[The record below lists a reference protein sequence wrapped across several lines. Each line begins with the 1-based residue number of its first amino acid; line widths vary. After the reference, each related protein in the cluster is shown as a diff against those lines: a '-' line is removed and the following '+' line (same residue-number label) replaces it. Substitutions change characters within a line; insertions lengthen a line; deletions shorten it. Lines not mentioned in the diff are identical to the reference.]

1 MMDRRLFVTG
11 AAAAAGYAA
20 LKLLIIFMHYC
31 SAIKSTVSATIE
43 SNHLH
48 QC

>member
-20 LKLLIIFMHYC
+20 LELLMIFTHYR
-31 SAIKSTVSATIE
+31 SAIKSTVSVTIG

>member
-11 AAAAAGYAA
+11 PAAAAGYAA
-20 LKLLIIFMHYC
+20 LELLIIFMHYC
-31 SAIKSTVSATIE
+31 RAIKYTVSVTIG

-48 QC
+48 QS

>member
-1 MMDRRLFVTG
+1 MMDRCLFVTG

-20 LKLLIIFMHYC
+20 LELLIIFMHYC
-31 SAIKSTVSATIE
+31 SAIKSTGSVTIG

-48 QC
+48 QS